1 MASNFRKAFN
11 FRDGM
16 QVATDDLVVSS
27 NKVGIGTTAPA
38 RSLSVYGPS
47 EFIGV
52 ATFTDAFH
60 VGAAAT
66 FIGPVPL
73 GDNVA
78 VSAAGSVT
86 ATSFYGDGATLSNLP
101 TSQWVDTD
109 VGLGFTSIYAA
120 GNVGV
125 GTTDPR
131 WTLQVGGNPL
141 AGTGYTYGFIVDH
154 AGNTRSEGI
163 STALRFDGFL
173 EANLLTGK
181 ITTDILPENLTITGI
196 ATASEFTGR
205 LVGMA
210 DTAETIKY
218 GIDATFAGLAVT
230 NLNVTGVGT
239 FAELNVGSSGTCLTA
254 LDTGNVG
261 LGTENPGK
269 TLSIVKNANATI
281 EVISETGQ
289 ANVAIGQSVGFGNS
303 SAQIRFGQQRDTLD
317 ILNNTVGGTRFI
329 SHNAFGSV
337 GFNTGNWAFI
347 YGQTGEERFSITWD
361 GKVAVGNPLPTET
374 FTVVGTSTVTSTA
387 YVGGNLEVVGNVSVG
402 SIALPTIIS
411 GTNLNNTTGISTFN
425 DLNVIGITT
434 LGVTTATTVNVQSLT
449 CALSVAISTTTQPG
463 GIAALAAP
471 NKSLEAAAISL
482 TNSPVRAIVDAGV
495 GVGSDSVVGAGL
507 TQQCMLIVPSVDTMG
522 RVGLVTFAGAIV
534 FDTSDNKFKGWTGT
548 QWKNF
553 HT

>member
-38 RSLSVYGPS
+38 RSLSVYGPA
-47 EFIGV
+47 EFVGV

-66 FIGPVPL
+66 FIGPVTL
-73 GDNVA
+73 GDNVT

-86 ATSFYGDGATLSNLP
+86 ATNFYGDGATLSNLP
-101 TSQWVDTD
+101 TSQWIDTD

-125 GTTDPR
+125 GTT
-131 WTLQVGGNPL
+131 NPL
-141 AGTGYTYGFIVDH
+141 AVFQVAGNPVGTGYTYGVIFDHYGNVTASGIVTAERFI
-154 AGNTRSEGI
+154 GS
-163 STALRFDGFL
+163 L
-173 EANLLTGK
+173 ESDLLTGY
-181 ITTDILPENLTITGI
+181 IDNDRLPENISITGVV
-196 ATASEFTGR
+196 TASEFTGR
-205 LVGMA
+205 LVGFA
-210 DTAETIKY
+210 DTASTIKY
-218 GIDATFAGLAVT
+218 GIDATLAGLAVT
-230 NLNVTGVGT
+230 NLDVVGVGT
-239 FAELNVGSSGTCLTA
+239 FVELNVGSSGTCLTA

-337 GFNTGNWAFI
+337 GFNTGNWAFV

-374 FTVVGTSTVTSTA
+374 FTVVGTSTVTGTA
-387 YVGGNLEVVGNVSVG
+387 YVGGNLEVKGNVTFG
-402 SIALPTIIS
+402 SFALSTLDN
-411 GTNLNNTTGISTFN
+411 TNLNNTTGISTFN
-425 DLNVIGITT
+425 NLQVTGFTTLGITT
-434 LGVTTATTVNVQSLT
+434 AQAFNAETITVTQGI
-449 CALSVAISTTTQPG
+449 AIGTTTQSG
-463 GIAALAAP
+463 AIFAP
-471 NKSLEAAAISL
+471 DQEIQTAAISL
-482 TNSPVRAIVDAGV
+482 TNASTRAIVDAGV
-495 GVGSDSVVGAGL
+495 DPTSSSVVGAGL

-522 RVGLVTFAGAIV
+522 RVGLVTYAGAIV

>member
-27 NKVGIGTTAPA
+27 NKVGIGTTSPA
-38 RSLSVYGPS
+38 KSLSVYGPS
-47 EFIGV
+47 EFVGI

-66 FIGPVPL
+66 FKEVVTVT
-73 GDNVA
+73 DNVII
-78 VSAAGSVT
+78 SGTGIT
-86 ATSFYGDGATLSNLP
+86 ATAFFGNGATLSNLP

-131 WTLQVGGNPL
+131 HVFQIGGNPV
-141 AGTGYTYGFIVDH
+141 GSGYTFGFIVDH
-154 AGNTRSEGI
+154 AGNTRAEGI
-163 STALRFDGFL
+163 STAIRFQGLL
-173 EANLLTGK
+173 ESTWLTGY
-181 ITTDILPENLTITGI
+181 IDNDRIPENISVTGI
-196 ATASEFTGR
+196 VTASEFTGR
-205 LVGMA
+205 LVGFA
-210 DTAETIKY
+210 DTASTIKY
-218 GIDATFAGLAVT
+218 GIDATLAGLAVT
-230 NLNVTGVGT
+230 TLNVTGVGT
-239 FAELNVGSSGTCLTA
+239 FAELNVGSGGTCLTA

-261 LGTENPGK
+261 LGTEDPGK
-269 TLSIVKNANATI
+269 TLSIIKNANAAI

-337 GFNTGNWAFI
+337 GFNTGNWAFV

-387 YVGGNLEVVGNVSVG
+387 YVGGNLEVVGNVTVG
-402 SIALPTIIS
+402 SIALPEYIS
-411 GTNLNNTTGISTFN
+411 NTNLYNTSGISTFN
-425 DLNVIGITT
+425 NLHVTGITT
-434 LGVTTATTVNVQSLT
+434 LGVTTVTNLNTSTIVSSDN
-449 CALSVAISTTTQPG
+449 VAIGTDATSG
-463 GIAALAAP
+463 AGLYAP
-471 NKSLEAAAISL
+471 NKEITAGGISL
-482 TNSPVRAIVDAGV
+482 TNNTLRGIVDAGV
-495 GVGSDSVVGAGL
+495 DPTNGHVIGMGL
-507 TQQCMLIVPSVDTMG
+507 TQKCMLIVPFVDTMG
-522 RVGLVTFAGAIV
+522 RIGLNTVAGAIV
-534 FDTSDNKFKGWTGT
+534 FDTDDSKFKGWTGT

>member
-27 NKVGIGTTAPA
+27 NKVGIGTTSPA

-47 EFIGV
+47 EFVGI

-66 FIGPVPL
+66 FSEVVTIT
-73 GDNVA
+73 DNVTI
-78 VSAAGSVT
+78 SGSGIT
-86 ATSFYGDGATLSNLP
+86 ATAFFGNGATLSNLP

-125 GTTDPR
+125 GTTDAR
-131 WTLQVGGNPL
+131 HIFQVGGNPV
-141 AGTGYTYGFIVDH
+141 GTGYTLGFIVDH
-154 AGNTRSEGI
+154 AGNTRAEGI
-163 STALRFDGFL
+163 STALRFQGFL
-173 EANLLTGK
+173 ESTWLTGK
-181 ITTDILPENLTITGI
+181 IDTARLPENITITGI

-218 GIDATFAGLAVT
+218 GIDATLAGLAVT

-239 FAELNVGSSGTCLTA
+239 FAELNVGSGGTCLTA

-269 TLSIVKNANATI
+269 TLSILKNANAAI

-303 SAQIRFGQQRDTLD
+303 SAQLRFGQQRDTLD
-317 ILNNTVGGTRFI
+317 IVNNTVGGTRFI

-337 GFNTGNWAFI
+337 GFNTGNWAFV

-387 YVGGNLEVVGNVSVG
+387 YVGGNLEVVGSVTVG
-402 SIALPTIIS
+402 SIALPESIS
-411 GTNLNNTTGISTFN
+411 NTNLYNTSGISTFN
-425 DLNVIGITT
+425 NLHVTGITT
-434 LGVTTATTVNVQSLT
+434 LGVTTVTNQLNTQTIINSQNVAIGTDATTG
-449 CALSVAISTTTQPG
+449 A
-463 GIAALAAP
+463 GIYAP
-471 NKSLEAAAISL
+471 NKSIEAGAISL
-482 TNSPVRAIVDAGV
+482 TSNVPRAIVDAGV
-495 GVGSDSVVGAGL
+495 DPNNVHVVGMGL

-522 RVGLVTFAGAIV
+522 RVGLVTYAGAIV

>member
-38 RSLSVYGPS
+38 RSLSVYGPA
-47 EFIGV
+47 EFVGV

-66 FIGPVPL
+66 FIGPVTL
-73 GDNVA
+73 GDNVT

-86 ATSFYGDGATLSNLP
+86 ATNFYGDGATLSNLP
-101 TSQWVDTD
+101 TSQWIDTD

-125 GTTDPR
+125 GTTNP
-131 WTLQVGGNPL
+131 LHVFQVAGNPV
-141 AGTGYTYGFIVDH
+141 GTGYTYGVIFDHYGNVTASGIVTAERFI
-154 AGNTRSEGI
+154 GS
-163 STALRFDGFL
+163 L
-173 EANLLTGK
+173 ESDLLTGY
-181 ITTDILPENLTITGI
+181 IDNDRLPENISITGVV
-196 ATASEFTGR
+196 TASEFTGR
-205 LVGMA
+205 LVGFA
-210 DTAETIKY
+210 DTASTIKY
-218 GIDATFAGLAVT
+218 GIDATLAGLAVT
-230 NLNVTGVGT
+230 NLDVVGVGT
-239 FAELNVGSSGTCLTA
+239 FVELNVGSSGTCLTA

-337 GFNTGNWAFI
+337 GFNTGNWAFV

-374 FTVVGTSTVTSTA
+374 FTVVGTSTVTGTA
-387 YVGGNLEVVGNVSVG
+387 YVGGNLEVKGNVTFG
-402 SIALPTIIS
+402 SFALSTLDN
-411 GTNLNNTTGISTFN
+411 TNLNNTTGISTFN
-425 DLNVIGITT
+425 NLQVTGFTTLGITT
-434 LGVTTATTVNVQSLT
+434 AQAFNAETITVTQGI
-449 CALSVAISTTTQPG
+449 AIGTTTQSG
-463 GIAALAAP
+463 AIFAP
-471 NKSLEAAAISL
+471 DQEIQTAAISL
-482 TNSPVRAIVDAGV
+482 TNASTRAIVDAGV
-495 GVGSDSVVGAGL
+495 DPTSSSVVGAGL

-522 RVGLVTFAGAIV
+522 RVGLVTYAGAIV

>member
-38 RSLSVYGPS
+38 RSLSVYGPA
-47 EFIGV
+47 EFVGV

-66 FIGPVPL
+66 FIGPVTL
-73 GDNVA
+73 GDNVT

-86 ATSFYGDGATLSNLP
+86 ATNFYGDGATLSNLP
-101 TSQWVDTD
+101 TSQWIDTD

-125 GTTDPR
+125 GTTNP
-131 WTLQVGGNPL
+131 LHVFQVAGNPV
-141 AGTGYTYGFIVDH
+141 GTGYTYGVIFDHYGNVTASGIVTAERFI
-154 AGNTRSEGI
+154 G
-163 STALRFDGFL
+163 ALESD
-173 EANLLTGK
+173 LLTGY
-181 ITTDILPENLTITGI
+181 IDNDRLPENISITGVV
-196 ATASEFTGR
+196 TASEFTGR
-205 LVGMA
+205 LVGFA
-210 DTAETIKY
+210 DTASTIKY
-218 GIDATFAGLAVT
+218 GIDATLAGLAVT
-230 NLNVTGVGT
+230 NLDVVGVGT
-239 FAELNVGSSGTCLTA
+239 FVELNVGSSGTCLTA

-337 GFNTGNWAFI
+337 GFNTGNWAFV

-374 FTVVGTSTVTSTA
+374 FTVVGTSTVTGTA
-387 YVGGNLEVVGNVSVG
+387 YVGGNLEVKGNVTFG
-402 SIALPTIIS
+402 SFALSTLDN
-411 GTNLNNTTGISTFN
+411 TNLNNTTGISTFN
-425 DLNVIGITT
+425 NLQVTGFTTLGITT
-434 LGVTTATTVNVQSLT
+434 AQAFNAETITVTQGI
-449 CALSVAISTTTQPG
+449 AIGTTTQSG
-463 GIAALAAP
+463 AIFAP
-471 NKSLEAAAISL
+471 DQEIQTAAISL
-482 TNSPVRAIVDAGV
+482 TNASTRAIVDAGV
-495 GVGSDSVVGAGL
+495 DPTSSSVVGAGL

-522 RVGLVTFAGAIV
+522 RVGLVTYAGAIV

>member
-27 NKVGIGTTAPA
+27 NKVGIGTTSPA

-47 EFIGV
+47 EFVGI

-66 FIGPVPL
+66 FSEVVTIT
-73 GDNVA
+73 DNVTI
-78 VSAAGSVT
+78 SGSGIT
-86 ATSFYGDGATLSNLP
+86 ATAFFGNGATLSNLP

-131 WTLQVGGNPL
+131 HIFQVAGNPV
-141 AGTGYTYGFIVDH
+141 GTGYTLGFIVDH
-154 AGNTRSEGI
+154 AGNTRAEGI
-163 STALRFDGFL
+163 STALRFQGFL
-173 EANLLTGK
+173 ESTWLTGK
-181 ITTDILPENLTITGI
+181 IDSARLPENITITGI

-218 GIDATFAGLAVT
+218 GIDATLAGLAVT

-239 FAELNVGSSGTCLTA
+239 FAELNVGSGGTCLTA

-269 TLSIVKNANATI
+269 TLSILKNANAAI

-303 SAQIRFGQQRDTLD
+303 SAQLRFGQQRDTLD
-317 ILNNTVGGTRFI
+317 IVNNTVGGTRFI

-337 GFNTGNWAFI
+337 GFNTGNWAFV

-387 YVGGNLEVVGNVSVG
+387 YVGGNLEVVGSVTVG
-402 SIALPTIIS
+402 SIALPESIS
-411 GTNLNNTTGISTFN
+411 NTNLYNTSGISTFN
-425 DLNVIGITT
+425 NLHVTGITT
-434 LGVTTATTVNVQSLT
+434 LGVTTVTNQLNTQTIINSQNVAIGTDATTG
-449 CALSVAISTTTQPG
+449 A
-463 GIAALAAP
+463 GIYAP
-471 NKSLEAAAISL
+471 NKSIEAGAISL
-482 TNSPVRAIVDAGV
+482 TSNVPRAIVDAGV
-495 GVGSDSVVGAGL
+495 DPNNVHVVGMGL

-522 RVGLVTFAGAIV
+522 RVGLVTYAGAIV

>member
-38 RSLSVYGPS
+38 RSLSVYGPA
-47 EFIGV
+47 EFVGV

-60 VGAAAT
+60 VGSAAT
-66 FIGPVPL
+66 FSDTVTIT
-73 GDNVA
+73 DNVTI
-78 VSAAGSVT
+78 SGSGIT
-86 ATSFYGDGATLSNLP
+86 ATAFYGNGATLSNLP

-131 WTLQVGGNPL
+131 HIFQVAGNPV
-141 AGTGYTYGFIVDH
+141 GTGYTLGFIVDH
-154 AGNTRSEGI
+154 AGNTRAEGI
-163 STALRFDGFL
+163 STALRFQGFL
-173 EANLLTGK
+173 ESTWLTGK
-181 ITTDILPENLTITGI
+181 IDTERLPENITITGI

-218 GIDATFAGLAVT
+218 GIDATLAGLAVT
-230 NLNVTGVGT
+230 NLNITGVGT
-239 FAELNVGSSGTCLTA
+239 FAELNVGSGGTCLTA

-269 TLSIVKNANATI
+269 TLSIFKNANATI

-337 GFNTGNWAFI
+337 GFNTGNWAFV

-387 YVGGNLEVVGNVSVG
+387 YVGGNLEVKGNVTVG
-402 SIALPTIIS
+402 TIALPEYIS
-411 GTNLNNTTGISTFN
+411 NTNFFNTSGISTFN
-425 DLNVIGITT
+425 NLHVTGITT
-434 LGVTTATTVNVQSLT
+434 LGVTTVTDLHTRTIISSDNIGIGTTNASG
-449 CALSVAISTTTQPG
+449 A
-463 GIAALAAP
+463 GIYAP
-471 NKSLEAAAISL
+471 NLEITAGGISL
-482 TNSPVRAIVDAGV
+482 TNNTLRGIVDAGV
-495 GVGSDSVVGAGL
+495 DPTNGHVIGMGM
-507 TQQCMLIVPSVDTMG
+507 TQKCMLIVPFVDTMG
-522 RVGLVTFAGAIV
+522 RVGLNTVAGAIV
-534 FDTSDNKFKGWTGT
+534 FDTDDNKFKGWTGT

>member
-16 QVATDDLVVSS
+16 QVASDDLVVSS
-27 NKVGIGTTAPA
+27 NKVGIGTTAPSKA
-38 RSLSVYGPS
+38 LSVYGPS
-47 EFIGV
+47 EFVGV

-66 FIGPVPL
+66 FIGPVTL
-73 GDNVA
+73 GDNVT

-86 ATSFYGDGATLSNLP
+86 ATNFYGDGATLSNLP

-125 GTTDPR
+125 ATT
-131 WTLQVGGNPL
+131 NPL
-141 AGTGYTYGFIVDH
+141 HVFQVAGDPVGSGYTFGVIFDHYGNVTASGIVTAERFI
-154 AGNTRSEGI
+154 GY
-163 STALRFDGFL
+163 L
-173 EANLLTGK
+173 ESDLLTGY
-181 ITTDILPENLTITGI
+181 IDNDRLPENISITGI
-196 ATASEFTGR
+196 VTASEFTGR

-218 GIDATFAGLAVT
+218 GIDATLAGLAVT
-230 NLNVTGVGT
+230 NLNVTGIGT
-239 FAELNVGSSGTCLTA
+239 FVELNVGSSGTCLTA

-337 GFNTGNWAFI
+337 GFNTGNWAFV

-374 FTVVGTSTVTSTA
+374 FTVVGTSTVTGTA
-387 YVGGNLEVVGNVSVG
+387 YVGGNLEVKGNVTFG
-402 SIALPTIIS
+402 SFALSTLDN
-411 GTNLNNTTGISTFN
+411 TNLNNTTGISTFN
-425 DLNVIGITT
+425 DLQVTGFTT
-434 LGVTTATTVNVQSLT
+434 LGVTTVTTFTAQSAFVSQGIGIGT
-449 CALSVAISTTTQPG
+449 TSQSAAIF
-463 GIAALAAP
+463 AP
-471 NKSLEAAAISL
+471 DKQIHTAAISL
-482 TNSPVRAIVDAGV
+482 TNGSTRAIVDAGV
-495 GVGSDSVVGAGL
+495 DPTSSSVVGAGL

-522 RVGLVTFAGAIV
+522 RVGLATVTGAIV